1 MATVLATRDTAMRT
15 AYLAVLHIGSIKI
28 ALPQNEIRTLEP
40 VLDLRRTEAG
50 PAVGVLELDEGVW
63 PIFSLSEDLLP
74 LAELADAR
82 RVCVLLGR
90 DELAFGIA
98 CDKVVSVPAEQVR
111 AVPAPEVLAR
121 LNSPILSL
129 AVHGEEILCMT
140 TTQALAGLL
149 RSRGCLEA
157 PHSPAVP
164 AFDQRG
170 A

>member
-1 MATVLATRDTAMRT
+1 LTVATVRGERRTEVLT
-15 AYLAVLHIGSIKI
+15 AYLAILHIGSVKI
-28 ALPQNEIRTLEP
+28 TLPQNEIRTLEP
-40 VLDLRRTEAG
+40 VLDLRRSEAG
-50 PAVGVLELDEGVW
+50 RAVGSVELDEGVW
-63 PIFSLSEDLLP
+63 PIFSFSEDLLP

-82 RVCVLLGR
+82 RVCVLLGQ

-121 LNSPILSL
+121 RDSPIVSL

-149 RSRGCLEA
+149 RRRGFLEA
-157 PHSPAVP
+157 PQPPAVP
-164 AFDQRG
+164 AFDQ
-170 A
+170 